1 MSLANVL
8 ATLSDGDV
16 PLPDA
21 TLTELS
27 ELEPRGLCLLTQT
40 WDSIEEHRR
49 REVVSRLAELA
60 DSNVELSFHGI
71 FKQCL
76 NDSDPEVREEAIR
89 GLWECE
95 DKSLVDT
102 FIFLMEQD
110 ASEAVRAEAAR
121 ALGRF
126 ALLAEHGM
134 LAPDYARL
142 IAGALLDAARDTSR
156 SLAVRRAAL
165 EAVAPLSLPE
175 VETLIT
181 DSYRSADDRIRIS
194 ALRAMGTS
202 CDASWL
208 PALFGELHS
217 PDSDMRCEAAAAL
230 GEIEDE
236 SSVSELADLVYDEDV
251 EVRLATIRA
260 LGSIGNNEATECLTL
275 CLDDPDEAVSRAA
288 EEALDELADGTDMS
302 SFLAQPDQIDEIDQ
316 A

>member
-1 MSLANVL
+1 MSLADVL
-8 ATLSDGDV
+8 ATLSDSDV

-21 TLTELS
+21 TLAELS
-27 ELEPRGLCLLTQT
+27 ELEPRQLSLLTEA
-40 WDSIEEHRR
+40 WDSIPEQRR

-60 DSNVELSFHGI
+60 DSNVELNFHGT
-71 FKQCL
+71 FRQCL

-89 GLWECE
+89 SLWECE
-95 DKSLVDT
+95 DRSLADT

-110 ASEAVRAEAAR
+110 ASEAVRAEATR

-134 LAPDYARL
+134 LTADHARL
-142 IAGALLDAARDTSR
+142 IAGALLDAVRDTSR

-165 EAVAPLSLPE
+165 EAVAPLGLSE
-175 VETLIT
+175 VETVIA
-181 DSYRSADDRIRIS
+181 DSYRNHDDRIRIS

-202 CDASWL
+202 CDACWL
-208 PALFGELHS
+208 PALFGELHNS
-217 PDSDMRCEAAAAL
+217 DSDMRREAAAAL

-236 SSVSELADLVYDEDV
+236 SSVGELADLVYDEDV

-260 LGSIGNNEATECLTL
+260 LGNIGNNEATECLKL

-288 EEALDELADGTDMS
+288 EEALDELTGGADMS
-302 SFLAQPDQIDEIDQ
+302 SFLIQPDQ